1 MNYSNIKNKCFN
13 KKFLVIF
20 IGIFVILFIIF
31 AVLKFIGQLPILIIL
46 AFFVAYYF
54 NEYLLQKNYNIFS
67 PDEQKNILTKII
79 KEGSKIESNNNE
91 NNTDNEPVY
100 EEFYDG
106 SWERV

>member
-13 KKFLVIF
+13 KKFLVLF

-31 AVLKFIGQLPILIIL
+31 GILKFLGQLPILIIL
-46 AFFVAYYF
+46 AFFASYYF

-67 PDEQKNILTKII
+67 TDEQKNILTKII
-79 KEGSKIESNNNE
+79 NEGSKVDPKEHV
-91 NNTDNEPVY
+91 DEPVY